1 MTKPGNDFPE
11 ANRVEIILVHSERA
25 DFSYEKAQAD
35 QLLNWIFLGR
45 SYIELIRWE
54 KILKNFK
61 RIQTGKL
68 LDEIAFSLKDC
79 YVLWSASFA
88 EKYKNDISWWTS
100 RVWERNTM
108 VSSIFLHLCYVKLLE
123 KIVQDFEGEKLLV
136 VCESSFLMST
146 LHRHFKQKGFHVV
159 LSDDFYFYH
168 CKEKFILVFRFIKN
182 FLKGIKGLLT
192 RWVFAKT
199 TKRYAKNQWHG
210 SDRNWII
217 IHTCIDDG
225 CFGKDGKFYDRYF
238 PGLYDWLEN
247 NGFGVAIIPWI
258 YNVTMPLK
266 NVYRWF
272 RENEKL
278 FLIPEDFYR
287 ISDYFWAFFQ
297 FFRRNFRVMNT
308 QFIEDMDIT
317 MFIKEEKIRQIME
330 FETINFLL
338 YYRLFR
344 RLKKKNF
351 QLRQLIDT
359 FENMITEKS
368 QIMSIKKYFP
378 EASITGYQHA
388 LILTLLLSYQATKKE
403 HHTGPYP
410 DIIISCSEWTK
421 KILVDNGFDSSR
433 ILEGPPLRY
442 QYLFKFKEFS
452 NVFEKQK
459 SILIIC
465 PLALDSAV
473 ELIIKSFIA
482 LNEIVDYYDI
492 VYLKYHP
499 MMNHR
504 QLLKAAKMEKLPE
517 KWVIASGNI
526 EEFLKKAHCVISST
540 TSAVLEAIVCGIP
553 VVITGRETDLTMN
566 PLGWLQEKEFQPVFD
581 TCEMREIIKR
591 NLSLSDEQR
600 TQLKEKGKHLLD
612 MIFKPVDD
620 QGLKVFASICT
631 EK

>member
-1 MTKPGNDFPE
+1 
-11 ANRVEIILVHSERA
+11 
-25 DFSYEKAQAD
+25 
-35 QLLNWIFLGR
+35 
-45 SYIELIRWE
+45 
-54 KILKNFK
+54 
-61 RIQTGKL
+61 
-68 LDEIAFSLKDC
+68 
-79 YVLWSASFA
+79 
-88 EKYKNDISWWTS
+88 
-100 RVWERNTM
+100 
-108 VSSIFLHLCYVKLLE
+108 
-123 KIVQDFEGEKLLV
+123 
-136 VCESSFLMST
+136 
-146 LHRHFKQKGFHVV
+146 
-159 LSDDFYFYH
+159 
-168 CKEKFILVFRFIKN
+168 
-182 FLKGIKGLLT
+182 
-192 RWVFAKT
+192 
-199 TKRYAKNQWHG
+199 
-210 SDRNWII
+210 
-217 IHTCIDDG
+217 
-225 CFGKDGKFYDRYF
+225 
-238 PGLYDWLEN
+238 
-247 NGFGVAIIPWI
+247 
-258 YNVTMPLK
+258 MPLK

-308 QFIEDMDIT
+308 QFIEDIDIT

-452 NVFEKQK
+452 NLFEKQK

-499 MMNHR
+499 MMNHK

-540 TSAVLEAIVCGIP
+540 TSAVLEAIVA
-553 VVITGRETDLTMN
+553 V
-566 PLGWLQEKEFQPVFD
+566 FQ
-581 TCEMREIIKR
+581 
-591 NLSLSDEQR
+591 
-600 TQLKEKGKHLLD
+600 
-612 MIFKPVDD
+612 
-620 QGLKVFASICT
+620 
-631 EK
+631 